1 MSDPRSQT
9 EDRGCAGR
17 TERPARRAY
26 TRPELV
32 AYGPLAKLTRG
43 TKSGS
48 NETTPQGAMKTGG
61 MCL

>member
-1 MSDPRSQT
+1 MSDPRSETQ
-9 EDRGCAGR
+9 DRGSAGR
-17 TERPARRAY
+17 PERPARRAY

-43 TKSGS
+43 TKSGTG
-48 NETTPQGAMKTGG
+48 EVTPQGQMK